1 MTTDEIHSNADSHA
15 HTESNANAENI
26 SNAENV
32 AVSGE
37 SLKAAAAPKP
47 SFTCIGR
54 GHGAPV
60 LPADRE
66 AWESLR
72 REPWL
77 AEMCRRIEEGDEA
90 LKRRL
95 PVWTPHCAA
104 FRDNHRAIADALQPL
119 QRLMLDFDEK
129 GHSAEILERA
139 LRLQDEG
146 RWEVL
151 LVEESVR
158 RGTHVLITLP
168 REMTAEVAQARFST
182 DVGFSADSV
191 VKDVSRCIYMVPQG
205 HTLYVN
211 EERLFRPE
219 AARSIPQPKFRLPAA
234 PRRIYRTITTA
245 FLMPCWSMRWPNSWA
260 ECRCMAAATRS
271 YFPWP
276 AICAMCA
283 TTIRHG

>member
-191 VKDVSRCIYMVPQG
+191 VKDVSR
-205 HTLYVN
+205 
-211 EERLFRPE
+211 
-219 AARSIPQPKFRLPAA
+219 PQPKFRLPAA

-271 YFPWP
+271 SFPWP

-283 TTIRHG
+283 TTIRRG